1 MNPITTKLTHASTIN
16 DVYFLLSEYLTNT
29 LNESVCILLQ
39 LDDKQNEAYVY
50 DLIGL
55 HRPLFNKLIRI
66 LGLNPVGK
74 RFKNSPYGA
83 KYFYSSS
90 TLQSFSGNLYQ
101 LADGLVPEWICQL
114 IESVFDIKNI
124 HFIGLKHEDVII
136 GCVLVFPRKEDKR
149 FFEEVN
155 KNIPLFSMRMKEIM
169 DSYKQEIFG
178 MDTRERFTRAIINN
192 ISHEIRTPLNGIV
205 GLIDAGLQLLDS
217 HEDTKALTS
226 VIWKN
231 SLELT
236 NKLDNLLLISDL
248 ESGAA
253 SFAIQKQPLQIVA
266 MELEQLVRKLN
277 FEFKDRRIV
286 LNNLFQ
292 EDNQFLISVDL
303 YYLRIAI
310 NELVINALKFSE
322 KDVVVNI
329 KADSCFKV
337 EIVDK
342 GIGMTAGEISEYVKT
357 FSRNKEI
364 KERYTG
370 MGIGLSIVKRIVQK
384 HDWKID
390 LQSEPDKGTII
401 TIDLAEMA
409 KGNQVAC

>member
-124 HFIGLKHEDVII
+124 HFIGLKHEEVII

-342 GIGMTAGEISEYVKT
+342 GIGMTAGEISEYVKA